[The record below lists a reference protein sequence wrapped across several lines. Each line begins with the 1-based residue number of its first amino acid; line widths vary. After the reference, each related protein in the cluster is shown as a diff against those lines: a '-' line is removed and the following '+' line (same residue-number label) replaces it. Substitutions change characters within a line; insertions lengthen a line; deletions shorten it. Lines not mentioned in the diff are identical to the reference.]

1 MKPLPCLGSSVVLAS
16 LALTGADAFAASAA
30 APTQIYQQRA
40 ADGRVVLTDRPSA
53 TDVTERAWRIEP
65 EDADAARQR
74 ALDVKAEA
82 QAVSERI
89 QRGIDGRRLAEDDAR
104 RDRIAR
110 AERAELQR
118 PRAIDLSPDD
128 IGFEG
133 GSYFTPYLL
142 RPAQRVHRQRMERR
156 DERLQRQPRPSAA
169 PRVRGSATPESR

>member
-1 MKPLPCLGSSVVLAS
+1 MLAS
-16 LALTGADAFAASAA
+16 LALVGADAFSASAA

-89 QRGIDGRRLAEDDAR
+89 QRGIDGRRLAEDDARRLAEDDAR